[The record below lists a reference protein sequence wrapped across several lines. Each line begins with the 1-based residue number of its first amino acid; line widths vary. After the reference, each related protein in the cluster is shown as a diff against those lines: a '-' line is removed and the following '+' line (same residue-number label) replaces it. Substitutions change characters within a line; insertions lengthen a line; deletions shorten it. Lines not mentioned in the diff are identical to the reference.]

1 MENIEEW
8 PLQLAPNK
16 RSWQKNEKS
25 AKWTVAIHNYYL
37 YSIWEFQVVLL
48 SLLSVLFAGY
58 FFVFSRISDHAYA
71 ILFLVVVPNP
81 HNCRCKA
88 IASAMTTNEL
98 SFSTKKTRSWMFQ
111 RSMSTVY
118 THLPCSLS
126 LSLSSHRRNY
136 SSMSLNDIQIIM
148 IWITDSNMMS
158 GRSFTT
164 LFC

>member
-58 FFVFSRISDHAYA
+58 FFCFLADLWSRVCHFIFGRCSEHTQLPLQGHRIRHDNKWTL
-71 ILFLVVVPNP
+71 ILN
-81 HNCRCKA
+81 
-88 IASAMTTNEL
+88 
-98 SFSTKKTRSWMFQ
+98 KKTRSWMFQ
-111 RSMSTVY
+111 RSMSTVN